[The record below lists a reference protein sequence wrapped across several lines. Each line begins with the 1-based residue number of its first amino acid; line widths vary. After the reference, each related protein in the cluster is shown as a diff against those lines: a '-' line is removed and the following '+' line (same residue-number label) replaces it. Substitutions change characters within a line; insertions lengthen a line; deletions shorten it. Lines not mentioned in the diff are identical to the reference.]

1 MRPLL
6 VGLGVVLAVISTFGV
21 VTPAVAQSYP
31 YCHGGDASYSLRCE
45 YATLEQC
52 QATAFGG
59 QGYCTKNPAYALD
72 THAGNQP
79 AGRPVRSRYPGHGA

>member
-6 VGLGVVLAVISTFGV
+6 VGLGVLLAEISTFGV
-21 VTPAVAQSYP
+21 MTPAVAQSYP

-59 QGYCTKNPAYALD
+59 QGYCVHNPYTVDA
-72 THAGNQP
+72 HAGGQP
-79 AGRPVRSRYPGHGA
+79 AGRPVRSRYPGHRA